1 MDFTKHLADKTIVL
15 GITGSIA
22 AVRTIELAHELIR
35 RGATVQAV
43 MTEPAERIIHPD
55 AIECATRRA
64 AITGWTGRVSWVEY
78 CGGAVKGDGDC
89 SGGGSRAAD
98 LLLIAP
104 CTASTIG
111 KIAHGIPD
119 TLVSI
124 FATTAIGAGV
134 PTIVAPAMHES
145 MYNPIVRGNID
156 ILRDQGVT
164 IVGPVIGEGKAKIAP
179 NDDIVRWAER
189 ALGGYA
195 LSGIR
200 ILITG
205 GATAEPIDPVRIIT
219 SRASGRMGA
228 ALAYEAFRRGA
239 DVTFVHSGRIGFSG
253 VREVYA
259 ETTEEMTGAV
269 LGELG
274 TDGGYDLLISAAAIS
289 DYTLDPAADK
299 IKSGSQLTLDLRP
312 ARKLLEAV
320 RDAHPDLAVVGFKLE
335 TVGGD
340 VLIERAKA
348 VMDRYGLLMVVANT
362 VKNMGGGEGEVW
374 IITDGGRDVIHAGGT
389 KDAIAAAVFDSV
401 EQVMGMAGDE
411 CHECAEQIHHPAS
424 ENPT

>member
-43 MTEPAERIIHPD
+43 MTEPATRIIHPD
-55 AIECATRRA
+55 AIECATGRA
-64 AITGWTGRVSWVEY
+64 AITGWTGKVSWVEY
-78 CGGAVKGDGDC
+78 CGGGGDGGGDGADDGDC
-89 SGGGSRAAD
+89 SRGDARSAD
-98 LLLIAP
+98 LLLITP

-124 FATTAIGAGV
+124 FATTALGAGV
-134 PTIVAPAMHES
+134 PVIVAPAMHES
-145 MYNPIVRGNID
+145 MYNPIVRGNIK
-156 ILRDQGVT
+156 ILQDHGVT
-164 IVGPVIGEGKAKIAP
+164 IVGPVIEEEKAKIAP
-179 NDDIVRWAER
+179 NDDIVRWVER

-195 LSGIR
+195 LSGTR

-239 DVTFVHSGRIGFSG
+239 DVTLVHRGQIGFSG
-253 VREVYA
+253 IREIYV
-259 ETTEEMTGAV
+259 ETAEEMTCAV
-269 LGELG
+269 LDELG
-274 TDGGYDLLISAAAIS
+274 SGEGGRAGGGYDLLISAAAIS

-299 IKSGSQLTLDLRP
+299 IRSGSQLTLDLRP
-312 ARKLLEAV
+312 TRKLLEAV
-320 RDAHPDLAVVGFKLE
+320 RDAHPDLAVV
-335 TVGGD
+335 
-340 VLIERAKA
+340 
-348 VMDRYGLLMVVANT
+348 
-362 VKNMGGGEGEVW
+362 
-374 IITDGGRDVIHAGGT
+374 
-389 KDAIAAAVFDSV
+389 
-401 EQVMGMAGDE
+401 
-411 CHECAEQIHHPAS
+411 
-424 ENPT
+424 

>member
-43 MTEPAERIIHPD
+43 MTEPATRIIHPD
-55 AIECATRRA
+55 AIECATGRA

-78 CGGAVKGDGDC
+78 CGGGDGDC
-89 SGGGSRAAD
+89 SGGSVRAAD

-134 PTIVAPAMHES
+134 PVIVAPAMHDS
-145 MYNPIVRGNID
+145 MYNPIVRGNIE
-156 ILRDQGVT
+156 ILQDQGVT
-164 IVGPVIGEGKAKIAP
+164 IVGPVIEEGKAKIAP

-195 LSGIR
+195 LFGIR

-219 SRASGRMGA
+219 SRASGRMGV

-239 DVTFVHSGRIGFSG
+239 DVTLVHSGRIGFTG
-253 VREVYA
+253 VREVYV
-259 ETTEEMTGAV
+259 ETAEEMTNAV

-299 IKSGSQLTLDLRP
+299 IRSGSQLTLDLRP
-312 ARKLLEAV
+312 TRKLLEEV
-320 RDAHPDLAVVGFKLE
+320 RGAYPDLAVVGFKLE
-335 TVGGD
+335 TTGGEA
-340 VLIERAKA
+340 LIERAKEA
-348 VMDRYGLLMVVANT
+348 MNRYGLSMVVANT
-362 VKNMGGGEGEVW
+362 VESMGGGEGEVW
-374 IITDGGRDVIHAGGT
+374 IITEGGHNVIHASGT

-401 EQVMGMAGDE
+401 EQVMGTAGDE
-411 CHECAEQIHHPAS
+411 CHECAEQNS
-424 ENPT
+424 LSGC

>member
-1 MDFTKHLADKTIVL
+1 MNFTKHLADKTIVL

-55 AIECATRRA
+55 AIECATGRA

-78 CGGAVKGDGDC
+78 CGGVVKGDC
-89 SGGGSRAAD
+89 SGGGARAAD

-134 PTIVAPAMHES
+134 PVIVAPAMHES
-145 MYNPIVRGNID
+145 MYSPIVRGNIE

-164 IVGPVIGEGKAKIAP
+164 IVGPVIEEGKAKIAP

-195 LSGIR
+195 LGGTR
-200 ILITG
+200 VLVTG

-239 DVTFVHSGRIGFSG
+239 DVTLVHRGNIGFAG
-253 VREVYA
+253 VREVYV
-259 ETTEEMTGAV
+259 ETAEEMTGAV

-274 TDGGYDLLISAAAIS
+274 ADGGYDLLISAAAIS

-299 IKSGSQLTLDLRP
+299 IRSDSQLTLDLRP
-312 ARKLLEAV
+312 TRKLLEEV
-320 RDAHPDLAVVGFKLE
+320 RDAYPDLAVVGFKLE
-335 TVGGD
+335 TAGGEA
-340 VLIERAKA
+340 LIERAKEA
-348 VMDRYGLLMVVANT
+348 MDRYGLSMVVANT
-362 VKNMGGGEGEVW
+362 VESMGGGEGEVW
-374 IITDGGRDVIHAGGT
+374 IITEWERDLIHASGT
-389 KDAIAAAVFDSV
+389 KDAIAGSIFDSV
-401 EQVMGMAGDE
+401 EQVMGLSGDE
-411 CHECAEQIHHPAS
+411 CHECAKQNS
-424 ENPT
+424 LSGC